1 MAANDTH
8 TEDHEYHDVF
18 WNILHTTST
27 TKPSSDSTTTTDEA
41 ASESSGSARATTT
54 TATATTT
61 TTTAAASATA
71 TEEEGGRE
79 ETDGGRDG
87 EAERERERERVR
99 PRRTDV
105 TWAEIPWD
113 VVRAEAA
120 ARAIAARESSADGDV
135 DVGADRLAE
144 IERDSAGSWRTFYD
158 HFEAKFFKDRNYLA
172 HSFPEIAA
180 LPPRTREVLNV
191 NGMLRYVNIDS
202 TIANKFKIF
211 EAGCGVGNT
220 LLPLMALLPEC
231 HFFGCDCSPRAIDIL
246 QKHEKFDSSRCKP
259 FVCDLTQP
267 LPPVLL
273 ETIPRNSIDVIVIV
287 FTLSAILPHQ
297 LNTVISNLWEV
308 LAPGGKIF
316 IRDYGL
322 YDLAQMRLS
331 NATYNTESLG
341 KFFTDCNF
349 TIGNIAYDTRELLNR
364 KRKITMYRV
373 WIQEMAHAGVPSLA
387 ELAEVEQAI
396 LELLSVAERTCGGL
410 AQLSKREKSTSVEVE
425 SCPSK
430 FYGLVV
436 DIYNK
441 LQRVLDQPFT
451 SEALPEVYSTSYTQ
465 RLELHLAMEQLMIV
479 QDHLNE
485 ISGFLASASTSGSS
499 AASTATAAAP
509 TDASMD
515 HL

>member
-180 LPPRTREVLNV
+180 LPPRTR
-191 NGMLRYVNIDS
+191 
-202 TIANKFKIF
+202 IF

-322 YDLAQMRLS
+322 YDLAQMRFVSKKNRKLS
-331 NATYNTESLG
+331 ENVYLRGDGTVAHFFSIESLG

-373 WIQEMAHAGVPSLA
+373 WIQ
-387 ELAEVEQAI
+387 
-396 LELLSVAERTCGGL
+396 GL
-410 AQLSKREKSTSVEVE
+410 FVK
-425 SCPSK
+425 P
-430 FYGLVV
+430 
-436 DIYNK
+436 
-441 LQRVLDQPFT
+441 
-451 SEALPEVYSTSYTQ
+451 
-465 RLELHLAMEQLMIV
+465 
-479 QDHLNE
+479 
-485 ISGFLASASTSGSS
+485 
-499 AASTATAAAP
+499 
-509 TDASMD
+509 
-515 HL
+515 